1 MNLIIFTA
9 GDKEYAA
16 DIRQVRQVI
25 RLREVTVIPEAP
37 DFVEGVIGLHHRA
50 VSLISMRKKL
60 GYEKRE
66 RNKSNRII
74 IAQINSHM
82 VGMVVDKVID
92 VVAVGAE
99 SIELPDEVL
108 KEARCLTGI
117 AEIQERLIPIIDI
130 AKLLTHKDKIQI
142 AKVHKRVKIVV
153 KKG

>member
-130 AKLLTHKDKIQI
+130 AKLLTRKDKIQI
-142 AKVHKRVKIVV
+142 AKVHKKVKIVV